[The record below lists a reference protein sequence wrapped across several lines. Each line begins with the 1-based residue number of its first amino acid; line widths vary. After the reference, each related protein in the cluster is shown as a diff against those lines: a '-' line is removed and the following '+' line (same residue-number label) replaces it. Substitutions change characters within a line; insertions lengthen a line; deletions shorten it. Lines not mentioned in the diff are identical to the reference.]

1 MLAFALGSKSWRLW
15 LSLFRWI
22 FRSARKISIHQPGID
37 HMLGW
42 TPMLMQKL
50 EPNRMHMEETE
61 RFETWKGSRLI
72 NQSGKAE
79 LKLHAEKLRICCF
92 PEFHTFSSCERS
104 NSYMRLLF
112 GCAKDDNGRVQRAW
126 QGVSCSYDNEP
137 HSKNN
142 QHICI
147 YILWSYKTSRERSC
161 LCPTFASHQRTF
173 HFSRVKKA
181 WLKALESNPRV
192 CCGQRFVNYLPSL
205 GTPNKKSQANR
216 CLFYAYR
223 FTLQSNSW
231 LDYIVYCFFIY

>member
-142 QHICI
+142 QHMYI
-147 YILWSYKTSRERSC
+147 YIYYDHIRHPGNVPVFAPLLPPTNGPFTSAGSKRHDSKLWSQTLEFAAASDLSTTFPAWELQTRNHRQTGAYSMLTVS
-161 LCPTFASHQRTF
+161 LCNQ
-173 HFSRVKKA
+173 
-181 WLKALESNPRV
+181 
-192 CCGQRFVNYLPSL
+192 
-205 GTPNKKSQANR
+205 
-216 CLFYAYR
+216 
-223 FTLQSNSW
+223 
-231 LDYIVYCFFIY
+231 IVD